1 MQGRISNVN
10 ITRVIRSIFL
20 NPGISRVEIARL
32 LNLNKSTISKIV
44 SDLLDMELIQ
54 IRSVGDAS
62 PLGGRKPMHL
72 TINKEWGCIMG
83 VEIQTEAF
91 TVVGINLR
99 GEVFFSHSELVDL
112 KSQSVVEAFVT
123 IYKRFCSRLES
134 FGKPLIGVGV
144 GLSGIVNSAKGVV
157 FASNPLELFQPVHF
171 YEEVTRMIDI
181 DVPVIIEN
189 DANCCCFGELVFQ
202 PAERHE
208 NFVFVLGELRK
219 HSIKLDNY
227 RIMAI
232 GLGMVLNGAVHYGT
246 DYSAGEFRSVMHQE
260 ENVNQFS
267 ISDEEARRFLSD
279 PQVDE
284 KIINELSQNIAFLV
298 NTLNLSKVVL
308 GGPIETLK
316 ETIVPILQRTIQRNW
331 AYPNNVGC
339 EISFSRLGE
348 MSVAF
353 GAAAMFLEHLISIP
367 EVSAEEGDEAM
378 RLRGAE
384 LLEHLTARTGG

>member
-10 ITRVIRSIFL
+10 ISRVIRSIFL
-20 NPGISRVEIARL
+20 NPGISRVEIARQ

-44 SDLLDMELIQ
+44 SDLIDMELVQ
-54 IRSVGDAS
+54 ISSVGDAS
-62 PLGGRKPMHL
+62 PMGGRKPLHL
-72 TINKEWGCIMG
+72 TVNKEWGCIMG

-99 GEVFFSHSELVDL
+99 GEVFFSHSELIDL
-112 KSQSVVEAFVT
+112 TRQSIVSAFVT
-123 IYKRFCSRLES
+123 IYSRFRSRLES
-134 FGKPLIGVGV
+134 FGMPLIGVGV

-157 FASNPLELFQPVHF
+157 YASNPLEIFEPVRF
-171 YEEVTRMIDI
+171 NEEVARSIEI
-181 DVPVIIEN
+181 DVPVILEN

-232 GLGMVLNGAVHYGT
+232 GLGIVLNGEVHYGT
-246 DYSAGEFRSVMHQE
+246 DYSAGEFRSVMHNE

-267 ISDEEARRFLSD
+267 ITDEEARRFLSD
-279 PQVDE
+279 SEVDE

-308 GGPIETLK
+308 GGPIESLK
-316 ETIVPILQRTIQRNW
+316 ETIVPILERTIQRHW
-331 AYPNNVGC
+331 AYPNNVEC

-367 EVSAEEGDEAM
+367 EVSPEEGEEEL

-384 LLEHLTARTGG
+384 LLEHLTKLTGG

>member
-20 NPGISRVEIARL
+20 NPGISRVEIARQ

-44 SDLLDMELIQ
+44 SDLLDMKLIA
-54 IRSVGDAS
+54 ISSVGDAS
-62 PLGGRKPMHL
+62 PMGGRKPLHL
-72 TINKEWGCIMG
+72 TINKEWGSVMG

-99 GEVFFSHSELVDL
+99 GEVFFSHSELIDLNSQTVVD
-112 KSQSVVEAFVT
+112 AFVS
-123 IYKRFCSRLES
+123 IYRRFRPRLES
-134 FGKPLIGVGV
+134 FGMPLIGAGV
-144 GLSGIVNSAKGVV
+144 GLSGIVNSAEGVV
-157 FASNPLELFQPVHF
+157 HASNPLEIFEPIHF
-171 YEEVTRMIDI
+171 YDEAARKIDL

-202 PAERHE
+202 PTERHE

-232 GLGMVLNGAVHYGT
+232 GLGIVLNGEVHYGT
-246 DYSAGEFRSVMHQE
+246 DYSAGEFRSVLHHE

-267 ISDEEARRFLSD
+267 ITDEEARRFLSD
-279 PQVDE
+279 SVVDE
-284 KIINELSQNIAFLV
+284 KIITELSQNIAFLV

-308 GGPIETLK
+308 GGPIETLR
-316 ETIVPILQRTIQRNW
+316 ETIVPILERRIEQHW
-331 AYPNNVGC
+331 AYPNNVEC
-339 EISFSRLGE
+339 AITFSRLGE

-367 EVSAEEGDEAM
+367 EVSADETEGVQ

-384 LLEHLTARTGG
+384 LLKHITNLSE

>member
-1 MQGRISNVN
+1 VQGRISNVN
-10 ITRVIRSIFL
+10 ISRVIRSIFL
-20 NPGISRVEIARL
+20 NPGVSRVEIARHL
-32 LNLNKSTISKIV
+32 SLNKSTISKIV

-54 IRSVGDAS
+54 ISSVGDAS
-62 PLGGRKPMHL
+62 PMGGRKPMHL

-112 KSQSVVEAFVT
+112 TSQSVVNAFIS
-123 IYKRFCSRLES
+123 IYQRFRSRLES
-134 FGKPLIGVGV
+134 FGMPLIGVGV
-144 GLSGIVNSAKGVV
+144 GLSGIVNSAKGVIY
-157 FASNPLELFQPVHF
+157 ASNPLELFQPLHL
-171 YEEVTRMIDI
+171 YDEVTRKIEI

-232 GLGMVLNGAVHYGT
+232 GLGIVLNGEVHYGT
-246 DYSAGEFRSVMHQE
+246 DYSAGEFRSVMHHE

-267 ISDEEARRFLSD
+267 ITDEEARHFLSD
-279 PQVDE
+279 PEVDE

-331 AYPNNVGC
+331 AYPNNVEC
-339 EISFSRLGE
+339 EITFSRLGE

-367 EVSAEEGDEAM
+367 EVSTDEGDEGM

-384 LLEHLTARTGG
+384 LLENLTTRAGG